1 MAVRRRSRTPRAE
14 PKSLHRPRESRLQ
27 PTAPIRIVRHPPVP
41 REYLEF
47 AGADAFLA
55 VRYREDAMAGR
66 DEKVSLEL
74 DAEIVERARV
84 QLGLDRASDA
94 TVVERALNAYLL
106 GRLLD
111 ATQSSAGLTEHDAE
125 RIAYE
130 ELRSSR
136 RERGAA

>member
-1 MAVRRRSRTPRAE
+1 M
-14 PKSLHRPRESRLQ
+14 
-27 PTAPIRIVRHPPVP
+27 
-41 REYLEF
+41 
-47 AGADAFLA
+47 
-55 VRYREDAMAGR
+55 
-66 DEKVSLEL
+66 
-74 DAEIVERARV
+74 VERAGV

-111 ATQSSAGLTEHDAE
+111 ATQASAGLTEHDAE

-130 ELRSSR
+130 LRSSR

>member
-1 MAVRRRSRTPRAE
+1 VELS
-14 PKSLHRPRESRLQ
+14 
-27 PTAPIRIVRHPPVP
+27 V
-41 REYLEF
+41 
-47 AGADAFLA
+47 
-55 VRYREDAMAGR
+55 
-66 DEKVSLEL
+66 EL
-74 DAEIVERARV
+74 DAEVVERARV

-94 TVVERALNAYLL
+94 IVVERALNAYLL

-111 ATQSSAGLTEHDAE
+111 ATQASAGMAEDDAE